1 MGSNIEVV
9 RAAVDAF
16 LRGEVDR
23 SLEFA
28 HPDIVSFR
36 APPLPDP
43 QNYHGPAGV
52 MQMYE
57 DWTAEFG
64 EFDMEVLRV
73 DEVGDRVIVE
83 MDQHGTGRTSGAP
96 VAARF
101 WFVFSVTDGMIA
113 RQEVYGSREQALA
126 AAAG

>member
-1 MGSNIEVV
+1 MGSNIELV

-16 LRGEVDR
+16 LRGEFDR

-28 HPDIVSFR
+28 HPDIVSYR

-43 QNYHGPAGV
+43 QTYHGPAGV
-52 MQMYE
+52 LQMYE

-64 EFDMEVLRV
+64 EFEMEVLAV
-73 DEVGDRVIVE
+73 EEVGGRVIVE

-101 WFVFSVTDGMIA
+101 WFVLSVTDGRIT
-113 RQEVYGSREQALA
+113 RQEVYGSREQAFEA
-126 AAAG
+126 VGD